1 MSQKLKL
8 KENKIKSLK
17 FFVSNNKYDFFG
29 NFIVFIKIVSKN
41 RFFKTRIDTHDIL
54 DYFFNSH
61 FKFYFNMEN
70 FLNFEHVIG
79 LLLVKKRLFLFLNAI
94 FQNLNLNK

>member
-29 NFIVFIKIVSKN
+29 NFIVFIKIVAKN
-41 RFFKTRIDTHDIL
+41 RFF
-54 DYFFNSH
+54 
-61 FKFYFNMEN
+61 
-70 FLNFEHVIG
+70 
-79 LLLVKKRLFLFLNAI
+79 
-94 FQNLNLNK
+94 